1 MSSSYNFKD
10 NLTIDNNKYLKWL
23 DKTGTSRANIIAL
36 DNDNNVNVNSA
47 YGDIKINNDNPNSYT
62 FINNNNSNG
71 NVLIGT
77 KLGIG
82 FNSTTNMSSHLTLV
96 KNSFISTNSTIGTSD
111 GFIGL
116 SSSRYGGGQVV
127 LYGDDHNNY
136 AGHIH
141 LSSGKNTSGNI
152 HFIIGE
158 SLKMQI
164 LNDGTLNYTPN
175 GTITRFTLDDSKTTI
190 TNDLILTST
199 TQSFSA
205 SSGALQI
212 VGGIGIKGNL
222 YVDGTISLNEP
233 TGNINFDST
242 QTSNSY
248 TTGAIFI
255 TGGLGIS
262 TTANASSIT
271 AGGSLSIAG
280 GAAIGKDMYVGGRI
294 TIVNTTASTNSLS
307 ASLVVYGGMGIN
319 DKILSRSDSSQ
330 IQIAPKTT
338 GTTTEI
344 HFFSLNN
351 FTSTSNTGSSWKL
364 GQNVQGIGS
373 GMFNLYNTQF
383 GNVWSSSYNGNTWF
397 YGPIILSDTTNS
409 IDEDNGGALTVSGGA
424 SFKKDV
430 YIGGSITL
438 SGGGTIGGGNSPSQ
452 FSYVTL
458 TSTDDA
464 INLST
469 GSLVSYG
476 GITIQTSTDAES
488 ITQGGSILTAGGV
501 SIGKS
506 LFVGGPIMQIPM
518 GNIASRPNPANL
530 GYIRFNT
537 ETQQFEGYG
546 AGDAWGSLGGVVDI
560 AQTTKIL
567 ASETP
572 SVTDGNLYF
581 YTIGSERMRINSS
594 GNIGIGTSVP
604 NYKLDVQ
611 GKLGISDGITSGS
624 ICVTG
629 GSYLQKSVTIG
640 NHLLVKE
647 TVVVENSITTG
658 SLNVT
663 GNSVLQNIVTIGS
676 LYVSSEGIFA
686 SAVTNGSLFVSGSSY
701 LNDLNVNNITT
712 SSLYVSDVASLQN
725 NSNTI
730 GNIFTTGGNVGINI
744 ESPNYH
750 LDVNGNVHVNADLY
764 VDGVISGGVGT
775 SSTFAY
781 LTLTSTDESIN
792 LSTGSLLTYGG
803 ITIQSQA
810 DAESV
815 TNGGSFLTEGG
826 ASIGKRLFVGDTLNV
841 ENDILSN
848 TLAIFSTTNS
858 TGIGT
863 GGAVTILGGASI
875 SKDLFVGGTVT
886 SSSDIRL
893 KTNIRKFKNDQDKLL
908 EKIEDLRTINYT
920 YIDDESNT
928 PYVGFVAQDFVKHF
942 PEFVRCPKDGYYSL
956 DYQKISVIL
965 MECVKELREEIQCL
979 RYEIQELKPIRKR
992 IVKNK
997 KIFES

>member
-23 DKTGTSRANIIAL
+23 DKTGSSRANIIAL

-47 YGDIKINNDNPNSYT
+47 YGDIKINNDKPNSYT

-82 FNSTTNMSSHLTLV
+82 FNSTTNMTSHLTLV

-111 GFIGL
+111 GFLGL
-116 SSSRYGGGQVV
+116 SSSRYGGGQII
-127 LYGDDHNNY
+127 LYGDEHNSY
-136 AGHIH
+136 AGNIH
-141 LSSGKNTSGNI
+141 LSSGTNTVGNI
-152 HFIIGE
+152 HFLIGE
-158 SLKMQI
+158 SMKMQI

-175 GTITRFTLDDSKTTI
+175 GTITRFTLDDSKTII

-199 TQSFSA
+199 TPSFSA

-212 VGGIGIKGNL
+212 VGGIGIRGNL
-222 YVDGTISLNEP
+222 YVDGTISLNEA

-242 QTSNSY
+242 QNSNSY

-280 GAAIGKDMYVGGRI
+280 GAAIGKDMYIGGRV
-294 TIVNTTASTNSLS
+294 TIVNTTVSTNSLS

-364 GQNVQGIGS
+364 GQNVQSIGS

-383 GNVWSSSYNGNTWF
+383 GNVWSSSYNGNTQF
-397 YGPIILSDTTNS
+397 YGPIIISDTTNA

-458 TSTDDA
+458 SSTDDA

-469 GSLVSYG
+469 GSLVSFG

-506 LFVGGPIMQIPM
+506 LFIGGPIMQIPI
-518 GNIASRPNPANL
+518 GNIVSRPNPANL

-572 SVTDGNLYF
+572 NVTDGNLYF

-629 GSYLQKSVTIG
+629 SSYLQDSVTIG

-647 TVVVENSITTG
+647 SVVVENSLTTG
-658 SLNVT
+658 SLTVT
-663 GNSVLQNIVTIGS
+663 GNTILQNIVTVGS
-676 LYVSSEGIFA
+676 LYVSNQGVFEN
-686 SAVTNGSLFVSGSSY
+686 AVTTGSLYVSNQGVFENAVTTGSLFVSGSSY

-712 SSLYVSDVASLQN
+712 SSIYTS
-725 NSNTI
+725 
-730 GNIFTTGGNVGINI
+730 GF
-744 ESPNYH
+744 
-750 LDVNGNVHVNADLY
+750 VHINADLY
-764 VDGVISGGVGT
+764 VDGVISGGVSI
-775 SSTFAY
+775 SSAY

-826 ASIGKRLFVGDTLNV
+826 ASIGKRLFVGDTLDV
-841 ENDILSN
+841 QNDILSN
-848 TLAIFSTTNS
+848 TLTISSTTNS
-858 TGIGT
+858 IGIGT

-875 SKDLFVGGTVT
+875 SKDLFIGGTVT

-893 KTNIRKFKNDQDKLL
+893 KTNITNFKNNQDKIL

-928 PYVGFVAQDFVKHF
+928 PYVGFVAQDFIKHF

-979 RYEIQELKPIRKR
+979 QYEIQELKPIRKR